1 MSLSSFVLSS
11 EDKSSLDNSRTPTLA
26 APVFLQIAP
35 LSDAI
40 CVEDLSESS
49 TQSSQESV
57 SNSKHKQDF
66 NCVYRM
72 VSPDGRRE
80 IIRQINNGSMVS
92 ECKTG
97 KRKQWWATK
106 HHPKQEIPQN
116 IYLLG
121 NGTISDLHK
130 RYVAEF
136 RKENETPIEYKAFIN
151 YTRELI
157 KQGIMY

>member
-1 MSLSSFVLSS
+1 MSELL
-11 EDKSSLDNSRTPTLA
+11 
-26 APVFLQIAP
+26 P

-40 CVEDLSESS
+40 CVEDWSESS
-49 TQSSQESV
+49 TQSFQESI
-57 SNSKHKQDF
+57 SGKHKQDPTR
-66 NCVYRM
+66 VYRM
-72 VSPDGRRE
+72 VSPDDRRE
-80 IIRQINNGSMVS
+80 IIRKIENGSMVS

-97 KRKQWWATK
+97 KRWWITK

-121 NGTISDLHK
+121 NGTLSDLHK
-130 RYVAEF
+130 RYIVEHH
-136 RKENETPIEYKAFIN
+136 KENETPIEHKIFIN